1 MRDDVC
7 LFRIQYQRFDVSD
20 ENEEI
25 DEIREIIEGKSDY
38 EYNLDGWSMIWR
50 RKEEKSWDWAEWR
63 IG

>member
-20 ENEEI
+20 ENEDI

-38 EYNLDGWSMIWR
+38 EYNLDG
-50 RKEEKSWDWAEWR
+50 
-63 IG
+63 